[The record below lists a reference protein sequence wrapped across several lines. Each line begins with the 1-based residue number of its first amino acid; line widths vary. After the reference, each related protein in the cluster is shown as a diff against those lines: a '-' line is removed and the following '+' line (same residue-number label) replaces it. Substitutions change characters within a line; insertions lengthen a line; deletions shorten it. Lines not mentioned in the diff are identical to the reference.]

1 MADENLLHAEDVIFN
16 KPSLKEFIRL
26 IKNGSVHEIWPST
39 EDEFNW
45 WNGINGYTTPG
56 YNQYINNDKGL
67 TANKLKTKSL
77 KTSITVKYGD
87 DKDTSHHYTC
97 VSVGSDITFENE
109 VSYPKDDNGKEN
121 RQNPLTEGIDGTI
134 TIKVDGDYHYPLIN
148 NLANTI
154 DANTRNTQVLTVGGL
169 ASLFGGDGKLTN
181 RNVGN
186 TYTPIHIS
194 NGVFTPCATMISGN
208 YVTTPKGGIT
218 YWDVVRYVKEEG
230 KEEEKEVQVGL
241 QAKKV
246 FGAVFNDY
254 AEYRSAEADPGRC
267 IIENGDGTLS
277 LSTGRLQLGANIVS
291 DTYGFAIGE
300 TDEATCPVA
309 VCGRVLVYPLES
321 KDLFTPG
328 AAVCSGPE
336 GTVSLMTREEIREWP
351 DAIIGYVSEV
361 PTYDTWGSDNVPV
374 NGRIWIKIK

>member
-1 MADENLLHAEDVIFN
+1 MANENLLHAEDVIFN

-45 WNGINGYTTPG
+45 WNGINGQTPG

-67 TANKLKTKSL
+67 TEDKLRTKSL
-77 KTSITVKYGD
+77 NTSITVKYGD
-87 DKDTSHHYTC
+87 DQDTNHHYTC
-97 VSVGSDITFENE
+97 ISVGSDIKFPNNKTNAN
-109 VSYPKDDNGKEN
+109 KT
-121 RQNPLTEGIDGTI
+121 LMEGESIDGTI
-134 TIKVDGDYHYPLIN
+134 TVLLDDQFYHYPQIN

-154 DANTRNTQVLTVGGL
+154 DQSTRNTQVLTVGGL
-169 ASLFGGDGKLTN
+169 ASLFGGSGSLTN

-186 TYTPIHIS
+186 TYIPMYIS
-194 NGVFTPCATMISGN
+194 SGIFTPCAGVVSGD
-208 YVTTPKGGIT
+208 YKETQKGGTT
-218 YWDVVRYVKEEG
+218 YWDIVKYDG
-230 KEEEKEVQVGL
+230 SQASSVGL

-254 AEYRSAEADPGRC
+254 AEYRSAEAEPGRC

-300 TDEATCPVA
+300 TNEATCPVA

>member
-1 MADENLLHAEDVIFN
+1 M
-16 KPSLKEFIRL
+16 
-26 IKNGSVHEIWPST
+26 
-39 EDEFNW
+39 
-45 WNGINGYTTPG
+45 
-56 YNQYINNDKGL
+56 
-67 TANKLKTKSL
+67 
-77 KTSITVKYGD
+77 
-87 DKDTSHHYTC
+87 
-97 VSVGSDITFENE
+97 
-109 VSYPKDDNGKEN
+109 
-121 RQNPLTEGIDGTI
+121 
-134 TIKVDGDYHYPLIN
+134 
-148 NLANTI
+148 
-154 DANTRNTQVLTVGGL
+154 
-169 ASLFGGDGKLTN
+169 TN

-186 TYTPIHIS
+186 TYIPMYIS
-194 NGVFTPCATMISGN
+194 SGLFTPCAGVVSGK
-208 YVTTPKGGIT
+208 YETTPKGGTT

-230 KEEEKEVQVGL
+230 KEVQVGL

-300 TDEATCPVA
+300 TDKATCPVA

-321 KDLFTPG
+321 KELFTPG

-351 DAIIGYVSEV
+351 DAIVGYVSEV
-361 PTYDTWGSDNVPV
+361 PTYDTWGSDNIPV

>member
-1 MADENLLHAEDVIFN
+1 MADKNLLHAEDVIFN

-39 EDEFNW
+39 QDEFNW
-45 WNGINGYTTPG
+45 WNGINGQTPG

-67 TANKLKTKSL
+67 TENKLKTKSL

-87 DKDTSHHYTC
+87 DKDTNHHYTC

-109 VSYPKDDNGKEN
+109 VSYPKDDNGREN

-154 DANTRNTQVLTVGGL
+154 VTSGDNISRDSQVLTVGGL
-169 ASLFGGDGKLTN
+169 KSVIGTNFDKLGSSTIGSIYSPIYLDKGTFTVASKVVNGTYKDLKNKKGNGWNITDTGGTDT
-181 RNVGN
+181 
-186 TYTPIHIS
+186 S
-194 NGVFTPCATMISGN
+194 
-208 YVTTPKGGIT
+208 
-218 YWDVVRYVKEEG
+218 
-230 KEEEKEVQVGL
+230 L

-300 TDEATCPVA
+300 TNEATCPVA

-321 KDLFTPG
+321 KELFTPG